1 VRRIRIDRINL
12 HVRGVTPSTVQS
24 AARLLGPAVARALAG
39 RTVATEPDASVDAG
53 RVVVGAAPHPEPLAA
68 HIADSIVRST
78 TSRLDGPEGL
88 QPSQA
93 SVPQAGSPRRR
104 RGKEALRPSEAEP
117 QPPQMRG
124 GPRRSLA
131 KE

>member
-68 HIADSIVRST
+68 RIADSIVRAT
-78 TSRLDGPEGL
+78 TKD
-88 QPSQA
+88 
-93 SVPQAGSPRRR
+93 
-104 RGKEALRPSEAEP
+104 
-117 QPPQMRG
+117 
-124 GPRRSLA
+124 
-131 KE
+131 